1 MNMQQGAEKADV
13 ILQKTLAGITPG
25 LRWVHDSSEDISCS
39 DWKNAGT
46 GTSSVIRGVMVMTI
60 VSPERRGALLG
71 VVERNWKASGYKITR
86 VNASKELPSITAFT
100 PENFQ
105 VHVAVGGEG
114 QFRFSV
120 TTPCLTDSPV
130 QRPTT
135 PSNVDTNTPAYEGGK
150 FFPRPYLHDD
160 FWSAK
165 TPART

>member
-1 MNMQQGAEKADV
+1 MNMQQGAEKADA
-13 ILQKTLAGITPG
+13 ILQNTLAGITPG
-25 LRWVHDSSEDISCS
+25 LRWVHEASEDIGCS

-46 GTSSVIRGVMVMTI
+46 GTGSVIRGIMIMTV

-71 VVERNWKASGYKITR
+71 VVERNWTASAYKITR
-86 VNASKELPSITAFT
+86 VNRSKELPSITAFT
-100 PENFQ
+100 PGGFQ

-130 QRPTT
+130 QKPTT

-150 FFPRPYLHDD
+150 PLPRPYIHDD
-160 FWSAK
+160 FWSA
-165 TPART
+165 TPTRT